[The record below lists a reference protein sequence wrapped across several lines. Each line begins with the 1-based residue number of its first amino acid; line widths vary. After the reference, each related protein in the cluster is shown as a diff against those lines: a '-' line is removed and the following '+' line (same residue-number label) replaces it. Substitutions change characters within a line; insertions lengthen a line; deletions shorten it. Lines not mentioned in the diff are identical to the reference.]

1 MLLAVRQSVVDIVNL
16 FDKIQLDHVQNL
28 QATRGLG
35 HLPMIACYDV
45 SDSRVVVYI
54 SMDEVLVSLTAGAEV
69 VLVAAQCA
77 YLNTTLMCVL
87 LLCVSCYELS

>member
-1 MLLAVRQSVVDIVNL
+1 M
-16 FDKIQLDHVQNL
+16 QNL
-28 QATRGLG
+28 QATRGLR
-35 HLPMIACYDV
+35 HLAMIDV